1 MPEYENFRQLLQAPV
16 DDAQEILQT
25 RFPMPRYI
33 DTEQGGSQAR
43 FLLSKVN
50 PSQTHNNMYSYGG
63 VSVYFLYKSNTFPL
77 VSMLISV
84 FQFLCRMIFLNVYS
98 FELIF
103 FRFTLFIPKYLV
115 LSIELKFEDV
125 FEVPVYGIV

>member
-63 VSVYFLYKSNTFPL
+63 VSVYFLYKPYTFARDL
-77 VSMLISV
+77 RLTSVCFSVVVSHDIFKLLTFSV
-84 FQFLCRMIFLNVYS
+84 IFITGSDFSGPNV
-98 FELIF
+98 
-103 FRFTLFIPKYLV
+103 
-115 LSIELKFEDV
+115 
-125 FEVPVYGIV
+125 

>member
-1 MPEYENFRQLLQAPV
+1 MSKDEDLFVSQTIAQWRNLKYQDMPEYENFRQLLQAPV

-63 VSVYFLYKSNTFPL
+63 VSFSFLLLLFS
-77 VSMLISV
+77 VSCFGRYTLKIGG
-84 FQFLCRMIFLNVYS
+84 LCVKI
-98 FELIF
+98 
-103 FRFTLFIPKYLV
+103 
-115 LSIELKFEDV
+115 
-125 FEVPVYGIV
+125 